1 MAKQINII
9 PVNHSA
15 NYKDAL
21 AYVDG
26 EDRIGGIKEF
36 NAAREELEAQG
47 LVCINPENVRA
58 IMSLPEDK
66 VIEARVACMWC
77 GGGYI
82 VAYRLPNVSTLE
94 PNEKEST
101 AVAQSPGEETH
112 ETSGIVAMTEK
123 LQAVEMAATHKHHPG
138 WCNKCQS
145 YCYGDCEA

>member
-21 AYVDG
+21 AYVEG
-26 EDRIGGIKEF
+26 EDRIGGIEEYRF
-36 NAAREELEAQG
+36 ARQELEAQG
-47 LVCINPENVRA
+47 MTCIEPRNNEL
-58 IMSLPEDK
+58 LP
-66 VIEARVACMWC
+66 VGAVVEARVCCMWC
-77 GGGYI
+77 GGAYLVGYRMPEGSAAV
-82 VAYRLPNVSTLE
+82 VA
-94 PNEKEST
+94 
-101 AVAQSPGEETH
+101 SPVLCPASQNSGEETH
-112 ETSGIVAMTEK
+112 ETAGIVAMTEK